1 MIHRVVRTI
10 VKGMLLRGMMA
21 VRRIQ
26 YGCRGCRCLE
36 DHSPGL
42 I

>member
-1 MIHRVVRTI
+1 MIHRVVKTS
-10 VKGMLLRGMMA
+10 VKGMLLRGMRT

-26 YGCRGCRCLE
+26 YGCRGCRCLG
-36 DHSPGL
+36 DYSPGL